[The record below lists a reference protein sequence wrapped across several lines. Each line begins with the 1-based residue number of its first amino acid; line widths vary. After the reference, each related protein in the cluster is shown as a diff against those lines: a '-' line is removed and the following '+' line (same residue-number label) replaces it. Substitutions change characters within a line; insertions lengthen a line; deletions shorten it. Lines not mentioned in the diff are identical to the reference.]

1 LIKKWI
7 TNISLSI
14 FSVLFILGGCEVIF
28 RIYDANR
35 GLTIRDHQFQ
45 TSNSGYVKHPHIGI
59 VHRVPWNWE
68 NDIVINHLGFRGV
81 TPESIEKTDG
91 AYRIICIGGSTTF
104 GVVAEDETYPVQLSN
119 ILNDE
124 VEGRTIEVIN
134 AGVSSYTTVESLIN
148 LELRLLDYQPNMI
161 VIYHAI
167 NDLRGNWIP
176 NFKSDYTHYTKSWEY
191 ETTSEYLAK
200 FEDVGD
206 SFLEEN
212 SVFYW
217 IVRNRLQNWVLS
229 RIINTHPDNYITEP
243 VREFK
248 TAKPFKRN
256 ILNMIAIAK
265 LHGIEVV
272 LSSFALN
279 LSKDWPD
286 EKKQKYFIEQNPFNM
301 SPNSIDE
308 TIDGIEAHNTVI
320 REIAG
325 ATNVIF
331 VDNGGIIPADESLF
345 TDAMHPNAAGNA
357 LLARNI
363 ADVIKKNGISR

>member
-1 LIKKWI
+1 
-7 TNISLSI
+7 
-14 FSVLFILGGCEVIF
+14 
-28 RIYDANR
+28 
-35 GLTIRDHQFQ
+35 
-45 TSNSGYVKHPHIGI
+45 
-59 VHRVPWNWE
+59 
-68 NDIVINHLGFRGV
+68 
-81 TPESIEKTDG
+81 
-91 AYRIICIGGSTTF
+91 
-104 GVVAEDETYPVQLSN
+104 
-119 ILNDE
+119 
-124 VEGRTIEVIN
+124 
-134 AGVSSYTTVESLIN
+134 
-148 LELRLLDYQPNMI
+148 
-161 VIYHAI
+161 
-167 NDLRGNWIP
+167 
-176 NFKSDYTHYTKSWEY
+176 
-191 ETTSEYLAK
+191 
-200 FEDVGD
+200 
-206 SFLEEN
+206 
-212 SVFYW
+212 
-217 IVRNRLQNWVLS
+217 
-229 RIINTHPDNYITEP
+229 
-243 VREFK
+243 
-248 TAKPFKRN
+248 
-256 ILNMIAIAK
+256 MIAIAK